1 MNVPPGVELQT
12 VDVITDDDG
21 RFYEPALE
29 ALAEMGVLEDTAC
42 GRELICPD
50 ETIERWVMAVWL
62 VRVLEDVDP
71 GEVSS
76 SRFGDV
82 DADRWWVPFVERLA
96 DLGVTKGCAAEPA
109 AFCPD
114 EPVTRAQM
122 ATFLVR
128 AFDLAPA
135 PSAGFVDTE
144 GNTHKVKIDALAANR
159 IAVGCATNPARF
171 CPDDDVTRGQMA
183 TFLGRALGVVP
194 LPPAVSK
201 PAVPER
207 IAFIRQLEGYY
218 DVFVVDADGR
228 NTRRLTQGNEDALP
242 GFYGGLAWS
251 PDGTRLAF
259 RGDPVSPGGW
269 EIFVAQADGG
279 GVHQVTDNDWH
290 DFHASWSPDG
300 RIIFIA
306 STKRRV
312 VRVMDEDGGSVQDL
326 TPNGWD
332 QNPVWSPDGSRIA
345 FSRQSPSG
353 GSDYEIW
360 VMDADGNNQRQL
372 TDDDRW
378 GENPS
383 WSPDSTHIAF
393 HSRIIVFDTVENRF
407 KVTGRL

>member
-1 MNVPPGVELQT
+1 M
-12 VDVITDDDG
+12 
-21 RFYEPALE
+21 
-29 ALAEMGVLEDTAC
+29 
-42 GRELICPD
+42 
-50 ETIERWVMAVWL
+50 
-62 VRVLEDVDP
+62 
-71 GEVSS
+71 
-76 SRFGDV
+76 
-82 DADRWWVPFVERLA
+82 
-96 DLGVTKGCAAEPA
+96 
-109 AFCPD
+109 
-114 EPVTRAQM
+114 
-122 ATFLVR
+122 
-128 AFDLAPA
+128 
-135 PSAGFVDTE
+135 
-144 GNTHKVKIDALAANR
+144 
-159 IAVGCATNPARF
+159 
-171 CPDDDVTRGQMA
+171 
-183 TFLGRALGVVP
+183 
-194 LPPAVSK
+194 SK

-259 RGDPVSPGGW
+259 REDPVSPGGW

-279 GVHQVTDNDWH
+279 GVHLVTDNDWH

-407 KVTGRL
+407 KSLDDSEIFVVNADDGSIRQLADNAYGDYAPVWSPDGTRIAFQSYGGILLVDADGDNLRHLTYGADFRPVWWGTEKGGGLTAPGLKSVMFPPATPLTRARAEGSNFGRTPR